1 MNYMKRTSP
10 QPLSSSWAAPWTPFS
25 TPSMTAALGEGAR
38 SESQEPCWVPGL
50 GSLLHTGLQAGA
62 EALVQ
67 HLLRV
72 LIIYMHVMDDVTPS
86 DKATVI
92 PQLMPQP
99 SFSPI
104 RVSRDIRGGHSYRIY

>member
-10 QPLSSSWAAPWTPFS
+10 QPLSSSWAAPWTPFGA
-25 TPSMTAALGEGAR
+25 PSMTAALGEGPGASPR
-38 SESQEPCWVPGL
+38 SRVWF
-50 GSLLHTGLQAGA
+50 LLHSGLQVGA

-72 LIIYMHVMDDVTPS
+72 LIIYMHVMHDVTPS

-92 PQLMPQP
+92 LQLMP
-99 SFSPI
+99 
-104 RVSRDIRGGHSYRIY
+104 